1 MGKVKRHLMLIQL
14 FLRRYISSWK
24 YPQVLERTK
33 LAHKIAQE
41 QTKAKMLDTSKELLL
56 ASTSNLSAQ
65 DLAER
70 DKALEGMRRV
80 LFATDN

>member
-1 MGKVKRHLMLIQL
+1 
-14 FLRRYISSWK
+14 
-24 YPQVLERTK
+24 
-33 LAHKIAQE
+33 
-41 QTKAKMLDTSKELLL
+41 MLDTSKELLL